1 MYAVSQ
7 NILLQKLF
15 KLPCKEYPS
24 RPSYKNMDADDTWI
38 AERGVGVVRKSGAS
52 VSKEVGQDIYKETED
67 DDGNGIFGDSDITN
81 GSEADSDP
89 PQHLGTYHH
98 LSTKT

>member
-1 MYAVSQ
+1 MLCHK
-7 NILLQKLF
+7 IF
-15 KLPCKEYPS
+15 
-24 RPSYKNMDADDTWI
+24 SYKSYLNCHVKNIHQDLHTKTMDADDTWI